1 MDFEESAAQT
11 RIVHRSVGRGV
22 AQAETSL
29 PAVIFYAS
37 ELCEEARLSQRPD
50 ILPGGQA
57 MSEALDD
64 LAEYMGGKFIAKGDT
79 TKEVFKTFA
88 ADHGYTYGSTS

>member
-1 MDFEESAAQT
+1 
-11 RIVHRSVGRGV
+11 
-22 AQAETSL
+22 
-29 PAVIFYAS
+29 
-37 ELCEEARLSQRPD
+37 
-50 ILPGGQA
+50 